1 MSPEKRWTAPRVL
14 ASKGN
19 ERLVMLTAYDFPT
32 ACLADGAGAEILL
45 VGDSLG
51 MVVLGYETT
60 LPVTVDEMIHHTK
73 AVVRARKKALVVTDL
88 PFMSFQA
95 APADAL
101 RSAGRIVK
109 EGGADAVKF
118 EGGKRVAESV
128 RAIVEAG
135 IPVMGHLGLTPQ
147 SVHQMGG
154 YRVQGREVKAADA
167 LLSDADALVGAGIF
181 ALVLE
186 GIPSELASRITA
198 RLSVPTIGIGAGASC
213 DGQVL
218 VWHDVLGLYH
228 GQPAKFVRR
237 YAELARDAAAGLQ
250 NFVADVKA
258 GRFPSREESYE

>member
-1 MSPEKRWTAPRVL
+1 MSGKRWTAPRVL
-14 ASKGN
+14 AAKGK
-19 ERLVMLTAYDFPT
+19 ERLAMLTAYDFPT
-32 ACLADGAGAEILL
+32 ACLADAAGAEILL

-60 LPVTVDEMIHHTK
+60 LPVTVEDMIHHTK
-73 AVVRARKKALVVTDL
+73 AVVRARKQALVVTDL

-95 APADAL
+95 AAADAL

-118 EGGKRVAESV
+118 EGGARVAESV
-128 RAIVEAG
+128 RVIVEAG

-147 SVHQMGG
+147 SVLQMGG
-154 YRVQGREVKAADA
+154 YRVQGREEQAADT
-167 LLSDADALVGAGIF
+167 LLRDAEALVASGIF

-186 GIPSELASRITA
+186 GIPTELAA
-198 RLSVPTIGIGAGASC
+198 RVTKQVPVPTIGIGAGPHC

-228 GQPAKFVRR
+228 GQPARFVRR
-237 YAELARDAAAGLQ
+237 YAELAQDAATGLSR
-250 NFVADVKA
+250 FVADIKSGA
-258 GRFPSREESYE
+258 FPSREESYE